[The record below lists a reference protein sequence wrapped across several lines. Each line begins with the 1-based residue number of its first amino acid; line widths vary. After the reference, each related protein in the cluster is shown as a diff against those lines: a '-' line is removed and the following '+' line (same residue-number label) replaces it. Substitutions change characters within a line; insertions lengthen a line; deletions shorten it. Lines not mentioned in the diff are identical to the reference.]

1 MRKIAK
7 DMHLSRN
14 TVRAYLKKDDFSPA
28 APVKTV
34 RPSILD
40 PFKSFIDSVLESDK
54 LEWRK
59 QRHTAVRLFDRLRK
73 EHGYTGSYNTVVTYV
88 RARKAEMSQSIKD
101 EYNDLVW
108 APGFVQFDFG
118 DAYFKEGENKPQKS
132 FAVFDFVHSN
142 QGFTQIFDGETSECL
157 CQGLKD
163 VFEFIGGVPHTI
175 IFDGTSAVG
184 RRFAGIIKE
193 SRLFMAFRLH
203 YGFDFRV
210 CSPNSGHEKGG
221 VESKVDW
228 IRHNMFVPVPT
239 IHDMEQYNRTLLN
252 KCLEQG
258 EKIHYQKER
267 PQKELFDRDLA
278 ALLQLPEKPFDVVR
292 YEHYKTNKK
301 GYVTVDQLHTYSV
314 SPRLAYHEVIV
325 ALRAHE
331 VMILD
336 SAGCVLET
344 HRRKFGTKRTE
355 SINHVVSLTTLINK
369 PRAWQQSKLRDAL
382 DDEVRDFLDL
392 QPKDILVDYLK
403 CMREQAKR
411 HELTTVLS
419 AFDALIRRGGTF
431 SPSDVAVTAARMD
444 GFGLT
449 AAPERG
455 PDLNYYDKELL
466 GVTR

>member
-28 APVKTV
+28 APVKV
-34 RPSILD
+34 QRPSILD
-40 PFKSFIDSVLESDK
+40 PFKGFIDSVLEADK

-59 QRHTAVRLFDRLRK
+59 QRHTAVRLFDRLCK
-73 EHGYTGSYNTVVTYV
+73 EHGYTGSYNTVVAYV

-101 EYNDLVW
+101 EYSDLVW

-118 DAYFKEGENKPQKS
+118 DAYFKEGEDKPQKS
-132 FAVFDFVHSN
+132 FAVADFVHSN
-142 QGFTQIFDGETSECL
+142 QGFTQ
-157 CQGLKD
+157 
-163 VFEFIGGVPHTI
+163 V
-175 IFDGTSAVG
+175 FDGTSAVG
-184 RRFAGIIKE
+184 RRFAGIVKE
-193 SRLFMAFRLH
+193 SKLFMAFRLH

-228 IRHNMFVPVPT
+228 IRHNMFVPVPV
-239 IHDMEQYNRTLLN
+239 IHDMEQYNRMLLN

-267 PQKELFDRDLA
+267 PQKELFERDLA
-278 ALLQLPEKPFDVVR
+278 ALMRLPEKPFDVVR

-301 GYVTVDQLHTYSV
+301 GYVTIDQLHTYSV
-314 SPRLAYHEVIV
+314 SPRLACHEVVV

-331 VMILD
+331 VVILD

-382 DDEVRDFLDL
+382 DDGVRDFLDT
-392 QPKDILVDYLK
+392 QSKDMLVDYLK
-403 CMREQAKR
+403 CMREQAKH

-419 AFDALIRRGGTF
+419 AFDALISRGGTF
-431 SPSDVAVTAARMD
+431 SPSDVAVTVARMD
-444 GFGLT
+444 GYGLT

-455 PDLNYYDKELL
+455 PDLSYYDKELL
-466 GVTR
+466 GVTRRTGLQRHALSLKAN